1 MADEILT
8 RTEGAVLILT
18 LNRPEARNA
27 VNQALA
33 EALAQAL
40 ARYDA
45 DPALRIAVL
54 TGADGS
60 FCAGMDLKAF
70 TRGERPSVP
79 GAGFAGIVEHPP
91 AKPLIAAVEGYAV
104 AGGFEIAL
112 SCDLIVA
119 AENARF
125 ALPEV
130 RRGLVAAAGG
140 LLRLPRR
147 LPYHLAMELALTG
160 DTIDALRAASL
171 GLVNRIAPPGE
182 TLATALKLA
191 AAIAENA
198 PLAVMASKRIIAESG
213 SWPTES
219 SFSRQAAIV
228 DPVVKSEDAQEG
240 ARAFAEKRAPLWRG
254 V

>member
-1 MADEILT
+1 MADEILA
-8 RTEGAVLILT
+8 RAEGAVLILT

-27 VNQALA
+27 VNGALAHALA
-33 EALAQAL
+33 EAL

-45 DPALRIAVL
+45 DPALRMAVL
-54 TGADGS
+54 TGAGGS

-70 TRGERPSVP
+70 ARGEHPWVP
-79 GAGFAGIVEHPP
+79 GAGFAGIAERPP
-91 AKPLIAAVEGYAV
+91 TKPIIAAVEGYAV

-119 AENARF
+119 ADNARF

-130 RRGLVAAAGG
+130 KRGLVAAAGG

-160 DTIDALRAASL
+160 DTIDAPRAASL
-171 GLVNRIAPPGE
+171 GLVNRIAAPGDA
-182 TLATALKLA
+182 LATALRLA
-191 AAIAENA
+191 TAIAENA
-198 PLAVMASKRIIAESG
+198 PLAVAASKRLIAESV
-213 SWPTES
+213 SWPVETM
-219 SFSRQAAIV
+219 FRQQAAIA

-240 ARAFAEKRAPLWRG
+240 ARAFAEKRPAVWRG
-254 V
+254 R

>member
-33 EALAQAL
+33 GALAEALAH
-40 ARYDA
+40 YDA
-45 DPALRIAVL
+45 DPRLRMAVL
-54 TGADGS
+54 TGAGGS

-70 TRGERPSVP
+70 TRGERPWVP
-79 GAGFAGIVEHPP
+79 DAGFAGITERPP
-91 AKPLIAAVEGYAV
+91 AKPLIAAVEGHAV

-160 DTIDALRAASL
+160 DTIDAPRAASL
-171 GLVNRIAPPGE
+171 GLVNRIAAPGE
-182 TLATALKLA
+182 ALAAALKLA

-198 PLAVMASKRIIAESG
+198 PLAVAASKRIIAESV
-213 SWPTES
+213 SWPAES
-219 SFSRQAAIV
+219 MFARQAAIA

-240 ARAFAEKRAPLWRG
+240 ARAFAEKRPPVWRG
-254 V
+254 N